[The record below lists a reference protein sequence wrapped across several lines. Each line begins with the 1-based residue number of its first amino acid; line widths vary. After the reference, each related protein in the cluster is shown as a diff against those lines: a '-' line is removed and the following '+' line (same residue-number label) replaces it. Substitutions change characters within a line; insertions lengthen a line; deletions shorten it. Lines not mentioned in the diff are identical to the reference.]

1 MSRNKLRIQVI
12 SVPQC
17 QGVAFEV
24 IQSLVTFR
32 KASRSTKVVENPG
45 NKGLPSGKAKSE
57 TLLENRTLLDDGC
70 LTRYYYIEL
79 AGNRWRKKNV
89 KSDACHR

>member
-17 QGVAFEV
+17 QGVAFQV
-24 IQSLVTFR
+24 IQSLVTFCR
-32 KASRSTKVVENPG
+32 ASRSTKLVENPG
-45 NKGLPSGKAKSE
+45 NKGLAPGKAKSE
-57 TLLENRTLLDDGC
+57 TLLENRNLLDEGC
-70 LTRYYYIEL
+70 LTHYYIEL
-79 AGNRWRKKNV
+79 VGNRWRKKNV